1 MAFPK
6 KENCSPEEW
15 AALMAKRKATIAAKR
30 KPVESV
36 DLTVEFDDA
45 GGGAPHQGGGAHP
58 AMSIPIARPSP
69 DDILSKDEIEAIYAA
84 ALVSAQK
91 ERKEARRKEIMEK
104 ALEEAR
110 RSAGMIAPATEQE
123 KFLAELVDITIRLPR
138 LRMPGGKESAPD
150 PIIIDQQLF
159 HNGVTRRV
167 PRSQA
172 QYLMDLMWRAKAH
185 AAQVDG
191 RSRHY
196 YDADMGRVVYMG
208 GPAQTGASLAGPS
221 FDSIHKRPA

>member
-1 MAFPK
+1 MPFK
-6 KENCSPEEW
+6 KKSDYSPEAW
-15 AALMAKRKATIAAKR
+15 AELIAQRTAKRAAKR
-30 KPVESV
+30 KPIESV
-36 DLTVEFDDA
+36 DLTAEFDDA
-45 GGGAPHQGGGAHP
+45 GPSSEQSLHMREP
-58 AMSIPIARPSP
+58 AASSTIDRPAP

-84 ALVSAQK
+84 ALLSAQK

-110 RSAGMIAPATEQE
+110 RSSGMIAPATEHE
-123 KFLAELVDITIRLPR
+123 KFLSELVDITIRLPR

-150 PIIIDQQLF
+150 PIIIDQQIF

>member
-6 KENCSPEEW
+6 KENCTPEEW
-15 AALMAKRKATIAAKR
+15 AALMAKRKATYAAKR

-36 DLTVEFDDA
+36 DLTAEFDDI
-45 GGGAPHQGGGAHP
+45 GGGPPDQGEGRPSAISL
-58 AMSIPIARPSP
+58 AFPSP

-84 ALVSAQK
+84 ALSSAHK
-91 ERKEARRKEIMEK
+91 ERKEARRKEVMEK

-110 RSAGMIAPATEQE
+110 RGAGMIAPATEHE

-138 LRMPGGKESAPD
+138 LRMPGGKESPPD
-150 PIIIDQQLF
+150 PIIVDQQIF

-167 PRSQA
+167 PRAQA

-196 YDADMGRVVYMG
+196 YDTEMGKVVYMG
-208 GPAQTGASLAGPS
+208 GAAQTGASLAGPT
-221 FDSIHKRPA
+221 FDSIHKRRA

>member
-1 MAFPK
+1 LAFPK
-6 KENCSPEEW
+6 KELCTPEEW
-15 AALMAKRKATIAAKR
+15 AALMAKRKTTRAANR

-36 DLTVEFDDA
+36 DLTAEFDDT
-45 GGGAPHQGGGAHP
+45 GGGPPDQGEGRPP
-58 AMSIPIARPSP
+58 AIPLARPSP
-69 DDILSKDEIEAIYAA
+69 DDILSKDEIEAIYAG
-84 ALVSAQK
+84 ALASAHK

-110 RSAGMIAPATEQE
+110 RGAGMIAPATEHE

-150 PIIIDQQLF
+150 PIIIDQQIF

-167 PRSQA
+167 PRGQA

-191 RSRHY
+191 RGRHY
-196 YDADMGRVVYMG
+196 YDADIGGIVYLQPG
-208 GPAQTGASLAGPS
+208 QTAPFPTRHVG
-221 FDSIHKRPA
+221 